1 MEKQEHIELH
11 ELEAIEQ
18 NLAVGTERDAD
29 AGDGF
34 MIISASGFMII
45 SASGFMII

>member
-1 MEKQEHIELH
+1 MEKHDDIELH

-18 NLAVGTERDAD
+18 NLAVGGERESE